1 LDIRAVIAELFKP
14 FCEIKEYRDMTI
26 DWNHFTPWMSLAGGI
41 VLGLASALFIL
52 FNGRVLGI
60 SGIVGGLLR
69 PKTRDIVW
77 RLSFLLGM
85 LVAPSLY
92 VAFIG
97 PMVATIDASWA
108 MVIVA
113 GLLVGI
119 GTRYGSGCTSGHGV
133 CGLSRMSPRS
143 LVATLSFMAAGF
155 ITVFLLRHAF
165 A

>member
-155 ITVFLLRHAF
+155 ITVFLIRHAL

>member
-1 LDIRAVIAELFKP
+1 
-14 FCEIKEYRDMTI
+14 MTI
-26 DWNHFTPWMSLAGGI
+26 DWNNFTPWMALAGGI

-69 PKTRDIVW
+69 PKAGDVLW

-92 VAFIG
+92 VAFVG
-97 PMVATIDASWA
+97 PMQATIDASWA

-113 GLLVGI
+113 GLLVGL

-133 CGLSRMSPRS
+133 CGLSRLSPRS
-143 LVATLSFMAAGF
+143 LVATLTFMAAGF